1 MEARREKT
9 LGREALGREGAKRV
23 GARRMGDGVRT
34 QKVYGR
40 GHVSA
45 R

>member
-23 GARRMGDGVRT
+23 G
-34 QKVYGR
+34 R
-40 GHVSA
+40 GGWVTE
-45 R
+45 